1 VPRPGSRRVYRIGLL
16 APFRELP
23 GELGDTIAAAREEA
37 LHWQVITAA
46 EDSHAIPALRAT
58 GDDPVLRAG
67 VERMLR
73 WRPDVVVWVCTS
85 GSFVDG
91 KARALEQVARLEAVA
106 GVPATS
112 TSLAFAE
119 ALAALDIA
127 EVAVIA
133 PYPEPATARFVD
145 FLGEWGV
152 EVANAVHMDYPS
164 GTASEQLR
172 ARDFDAALVA
182 VGEDLPIVIPDTAV
196 WGLELYPEL
205 ASRLSVPLLVA
216 NQVTLW
222 HAFQLAGMSTDSE
235 SFGALRGCAAR
246 GITRSSAN

>member
-1 VPRPGSRRVYRIGLL
+1 MYRIGLL

-23 GELGDTIAAAREEA
+23 GELGDAISAAREPA
-37 LHWQVITAA
+37 AHWQVITAA

-58 GDDPVLRAG
+58 GGDAVLRAG

-73 WRPDVVVWVCTS
+73 WRPDVVVWACTS
-85 GSFVDG
+85 GSFVG
-91 KARALEQVARLEAVA
+91 GRAWALDQVAGLEAVA

-133 PYPEPATARFVD
+133 PYPEPATARFTG
-145 FLGEWGV
+145 FLREWGV
-152 EVANAVHMDYPS
+152 EAASAVHMDYPS

-172 ARDFDAALVA
+172 ASDFDAVLEA
-182 VGEDLPIVIPDTAV
+182 VGEGLPIVVPDTAV
-196 WGLELYPEL
+196 WGLELYREL
-205 ASRLSVPLLVA
+205 APRLSAPLLVA

-222 HAFQLAGMSTDSE
+222 HAFQLAGMSTELDC
-235 SFGALRGCAAR
+235 FGALRGRAAR
-246 GITRSSAN
+246 GITRGGADWEEKA